1 KSKPNTNRFSKIGTR
16 YFRIVDNHYTN
27 WFSASESCRDLGGQ
41 LAVIQNEEELNAI
54 NAQLDENSAYWL
66 DINDLAYEGQ
76 YVSWTSGKRP
86 PYLKWYSSRPGTN
99 TDIEDCVLLSKKVM
113 WDQVCT
119 RNAYY
124 ICQS

>member
-27 WFSASESCRDLGGQ
+27 WFSASESCRELGGQ

-54 NAQLDENSAYWL
+54 NAKLDENSAYWL

-86 PYLKWYSSRPGTN
+86 SYLKWFYDRPGTN
-99 TDIEDCVLLSKKVM
+99 SDIEDCVLLSKKAM
-113 WDQVCT
+113 WDQICT